1 MGCVSQVR
9 LDPLTDRA
17 VVLRP
22 ERIAAAPAFAPG
34 TLPTVASCPFCP
46 GQEHL
51 TRDTIA
57 QLPAAGPW
65 LARAF
70 PNRRPA
76 LLPEIGHHGFGDGL
90 LQGVTG
96 VGAHEVIVETRDHH
110 MVTEQDEVRTLQ
122 LAADRLEDLTGDQRF
137 AAVTWFR
144 NRCAEAGSSQPHPH
158 SQILATPHVP
168 ALLRAMR
175 RAQEDRRGLVRA
187 LIARAEGAGRVVCYT
202 DRVVAFT
209 PWAPSTPFEVW
220 LAPVEPAAQ
229 LWQQRALLADLGAL
243 LHRVTTALDGIVG
256 RAAHNVVL
264 YGAPL
269 RIDAPGFCW
278 HVRILPRLVASGGFE
293 LWSGEAVHPVPPED
307 AAAVLRGFVP

>member
-1 MGCVSQVR
+1 MSQVR
-9 LDPLTDRA
+9 LDPLGDRA

-22 ERIAAAPAFAPG
+22 ERIPAAPAFAPG

-46 GQEHL
+46 GHEHL
-51 TRDTIA
+51 TRDTLA
-57 QLPAAGPW
+57 QLPVAGPW
-65 LARAF
+65 QARAF

-76 LLPEIGHHGFGDGL
+76 LLPELPHEAFGDGL
-90 LQGVTG
+90 LQGVQG
-96 VGAHEVIVETRDHH
+96 VGAHEVIVETRDHDV
-110 MVTEQDEVRTLQ
+110 VTAADEIRTLH
-122 LAADRLEDLTGDQRF
+122 LAADRLEDLTGDRRF

-144 NRCAEAGSSQPHPH
+144 NRCVEAGASQPHPH
-158 SQILATPHVP
+158 SQIVATPHVP
-168 ALLRAMR
+168 ALLRSMR
-175 RAQEDRRGLVRA
+175 RTQDERRGLLSA
-187 LIARAEGAGRVVCYT
+187 LIARAEGAGRVVCST
-202 DRVVAFT
+202 DRIVAFT

-220 LAPVEPAAQ
+220 LAPTEPAAQ
-229 LWQQRALLADLGAL
+229 LWHQRDALDDLGTV

-293 LWSGEAVHPVPPED
+293 LWSGESVHPVPPED
-307 AAAVLRGFVP
+307 AAAVLRGFLP